1 LGFIF
6 APSRRQITPEKAQEI
21 VRGLPRNIEKVGVFA
36 DEDTDRILQ
45 IASKAELTAVQLH
58 GNESPQFVA
67 QLKSECLG
75 PRNVR
80 VIKTVVIDP
89 DFHLRLE
96 GFLNAFSRPDAILL
110 DSGAGSGQAFEW
122 RGVRSFVT
130 GTDMAFI
137 VAGGLNP
144 ENVGMAL
151 RMFRPCGVDVVS
163 GVESEPGKKDPE
175 KLKAFVAAVRN
186 AEKETWAA
194 QH

>member
-1 LGFIF
+1 
-6 APSRRQITPEKAQEI
+6 
-21 VRGLPRNIEKVGVFA
+21 
-36 DEDTDRILQ
+36 
-45 IASKAELTAVQLH
+45 
-58 GNESPQFVA
+58 
-67 QLKSECLG
+67 
-75 PRNVR
+75 VR